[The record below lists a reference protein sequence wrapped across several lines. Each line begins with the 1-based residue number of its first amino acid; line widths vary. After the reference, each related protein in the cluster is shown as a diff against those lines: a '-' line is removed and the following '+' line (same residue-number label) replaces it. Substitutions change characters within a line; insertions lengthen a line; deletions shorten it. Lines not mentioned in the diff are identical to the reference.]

1 MAACAMSGPRPPR
14 IDRPNHGATTGRR
27 RGSPRGKKQ
36 NWAGKT
42 PAPFLLT
49 VRTLSG
55 WCRPHCGA
63 CWCRLQRRYQPPVM
77 VLQAWPVGDRPS
89 SPSPAGRIVHSE
101 IARRLAAGG
110 ISPVSRAF
118 LFGTQQRRSDVA
130 RVVASICLWTCPRL
144 KPTQARRRRYLVV
157 SGGSKGRHSRTA
169 TEVHMGTPPDPKH
182 NGGHEIMLTRSR
194 SAS

>member
-1 MAACAMSGPRPPR
+1 LTDLTTVLQQAGGGVAPAARSKTGQANACPFFV
-14 IDRPNHGATTGRR
+14 DGASICPVGAAPLRR
-27 RGSPRGKKQ
+27 MLGVACNVGTNP
-36 NWAGKT
+36 
-42 PAPFLLT
+42 
-49 VRTLSG
+49 LS
-55 WCRPHCGA
+55 R
-63 CWCRLQRRYQPPVM
+63 

-89 SPSPAGRIVHSE
+89 SPSPAGRLVHSE

>member
-1 MAACAMSGPRPPR
+1 M
-14 IDRPNHGATTGRR
+14 DRPNHGATTGRR

-49 VRTLSG
+49 VRAFVRLVPAPLRRMLGVACNVGTTPLS
-55 WCRPHCGA
+55 R
-63 CWCRLQRRYQPPVM
+63 

-89 SPSPAGRIVHSE
+89 SPSPAGRLVHSE

-130 RVVASICLWTCPRL
+130 RMVASICLWTCPRL
-144 KPTQARRRRYLVV
+144 KPTHGGPPEEIPHRLRRV
-157 SGGSKGRHSRTA
+157 
-169 TEVHMGTPPDPKH
+169 
-182 NGGHEIMLTRSR
+182 
-194 SAS
+194 